1 MAKTASKSF
10 SLSNFSQS
18 HHFLLLWCI
27 LYTATST
34 DSSSSENINSTAR
47 FSRLSFRFLW
57 LWWSWSQTFKTL
69 LKYSNKF
76 KFHLSIKRDKPE
88 LNINIYSFLIDCFVL
103 IMIVS
108 YCSVLIKYLLVPVK
122 HPSSF
127 NEISLTFWQEFIVTK
142 KHWFYTLRFIFFY
155 FLSLFFLFSIAQ

>member
-1 MAKTASKSF
+1 MY
-10 SLSNFSQS
+10 SLHGHKYRFKFKRKYQQYGPFFQTIVP
-18 HHFLLLWCI
+18 FLMTMMVMKPVLK
-27 LYTATST
+27 
-34 DSSSSENINSTAR
+34 
-47 FSRLSFRFLW
+47 
-57 LWWSWSQTFKTL
+57 TFKTL

-127 NEISLTFWQEFIVTK
+127 NEISLTFWQEFIVTR
-142 KHWFYTLRFIFFY
+142 KHCFYTLRFIFLY